1 MHYQKTDSKS
11 RYSFI
16 LAPVALVLQP
26 LYIGS
31 QFDVTISSIVLASI
45 LFCIMYF
52 INYSKAPS
60 YALNLLLSSIVIC
73 AIFSYYIL
81 IKVDVT
87 IPSIAIIAFQT
98 IVSTHVFFISFF
110 IGFISSVILLIY
122 DGYILELLDWKA
134 FIYIVLIHVLYC
146 VVYKLCCLLRCPKDG
161 DIEVLVHDIKSLLS
175 ANYNYLSTVKEL
187 FLSGEISRSKGE
199 VSIDY
204 NKDYCMDLIRFSNL
218 TVDVSLKAK
227 NTISHFK

>member
-1 MHYQKTDSKS
+1 MS
-11 RYSFI
+11 
-16 LAPVALVLQP
+16 LVFQC
-26 LYIGS
+26 LYLGS
-31 QFDVTISSIVLASI
+31 ELDVIISAVVVASI

-110 IGFISSVILLIY
+110 IGFISSVMLLIY

-134 FIYIVLIHVLYC
+134 FIYMVLIHVLYC

-161 DIEVLVHDIKSLLS
+161 DIEVLMHDIKSVLS

-187 FLSGEISRSKGE
+187 FLSGEITRSKGSL
-199 VSIDY
+199 SIDY
-204 NKDYCMDLIRFSNL
+204 KKDCYTDLLRFSNL

-227 NTISHFK
+227 NVLRFSRSQIKYR